1 MLGTITGDV
10 IGSRFEKDNNRSLD
24 FELFHPD
31 CRFTDDT
38 VLTIAVAKAILEK
51 MPYALL
57 VREYA
62 LEYPAAGYG
71 GTFKKWMTG
80 EINGAY
86 NSWGNGSAMRVS
98 AVGWAFADLETVLT
112 EAKKSAVITHNHPEG
127 IKGAKAIA
135 AAVFMARSGQSKAAI
150 KEYISTTFDYD
161 LERTIAEIR
170 PDYAFDV
177 SCQGSVPEAII
188 AFLEGKGFEE
198 TIRLA
203 ISLGGDS
210 DTIAAMAGGIAE
222 AFYGGV
228 PEAIETEVRK
238 RLPEDFLRVIHGF
251 YQEYHK

>member
-1 MLGTITGDV
+1 MLGTIIGDI
-10 IGSRFEKDNNRSLD
+10 IGSRFEKDNNRSLN
-24 FELFHPD
+24 FEFFHPD

-38 VLTIAVAKAILEK
+38 VLTIAVAKAILEE

-62 LEYPAAGYG
+62 LEYPDAGYG

-98 AVGWAFADLETVLT
+98 AVGWAFNDLETVLA
-112 EAKKSAVITHNHPEG
+112 EAEKSAVITHNHPEG
-127 IKGAKAIA
+127 IKGAQAIA
-135 AAVFMARSGQSKAAI
+135 AAVFLARKRKSKAEI
-150 KEYISTTFDYD
+150 KTYITETFGYD

-170 PDYAFDV
+170 PTYVFDV

-188 AFLEGKGFEE
+188 AFLEGKDFEE

-203 ISLGGDS
+203 VSIGGDS

-222 AFYGGV
+222 AFYTLV
-228 PEAIETEVRK
+228 PKTIEDEVDGF
-238 RLPEDFLRVIHGF
+238 LPRDFVEVLRAF
-251 YQEYHK
+251 YQKYR